1 MIQSIGKTEKL
12 NKLNAELN
20 IKIDENEII
29 DDFDDEK
36 DNDKSIKK
44 MIKIEM
50 MTPDFKAILEEKF
63 L

>member
-44 MIKIEM
+44 
-50 MTPDFKAILEEKF
+50 
-63 L
+63 